1 MPDLEQIVVRALFV
15 GIRVGSLMVFAPFFS
30 NLAIPVRAKAALTVM
45 LTVVLYPVYSPQ
57 AVPQNLGSWIA
68 VVSGEVVMGLLLSL
82 TLHFV
87 FEGFRMA
94 GQIIGFQVAFSLA
107 NIIDPNTQVDT
118 PVLSTFHQIFALLIF
133 LQFDVHHWIVRGL
146 GKSFEYA
153 PPGTAV
159 ASLAATSELLHLAGG
174 MWIIG
179 VQIAAPV
186 LLATM
191 VADVAM
197 GFLAKIAPQ
206 LPILFVGISIKSL
219 LAFVVL
225 LGTMAFWPRLLE
237 RYFLEAI
244 QSTERLLLLTR

>member
-1 MPDLEQIVVRALFV
+1 
-15 GIRVGSLMVFAPFFS
+15 
-30 NLAIPVRAKAALTVM
+30 
-45 LTVVLYPVYSPQ
+45 
-57 AVPQNLGSWIA
+57 
-68 VVSGEVVMGLLLSL
+68 
-82 TLHFV
+82 
-87 FEGFRMA
+87 
-94 GQIIGFQVAFSLA
+94 
-107 NIIDPNTQVDT
+107 
-118 PVLSTFHQIFALLIF
+118 
-133 LQFDVHHWIVRGL
+133 
-146 GKSFEYA
+146 
-153 PPGTAV
+153 
-159 ASLAATSELLHLAGG
+159 

>member
-1 MPDLEQIVVRALFV
+1 MPDLEQIVVRALV
-15 GIRVGSLMVFAPFFS
+15 IGVRVGSLMVFAPFFS

-57 AVPQNLGSWIA
+57 AVPQDLGSWIA

-153 PPGTAV
+153 PPGTAA

-186 LLATM
+186 LLATI

-244 QSTERLLLLTR
+244 QSTERLLLLAR